1 MVSSDVWGP
10 ALWRAIHLIALGYP
24 SRPTLEQQ
32 QSYLQF
38 FTLIGS
44 VIPCSRCRRHY
55 MEHLATEPVS
65 GYLKSQEDLF
75 AWTVL
80 IHNLVNVELGKPLV
94 SVPDALQMH
103 LNDQLHPSLHTH
115 SINSLSLRTQ
125 GNQTQLLTITSIV
138 LVVIAICVALVV
150 AFLLLSKLLGFRH
163 AT

>member
-1 MVSSDVWGP
+1 
-10 ALWRAIHLIALGYP
+10 
-24 SRPTLEQQ
+24 
-32 QSYLQF
+32 
-38 FTLIGS
+38 
-44 VIPCSRCRRHY
+44 

-103 LNDQLHPSLHTH
+103 LNDQLHPSLHTQ